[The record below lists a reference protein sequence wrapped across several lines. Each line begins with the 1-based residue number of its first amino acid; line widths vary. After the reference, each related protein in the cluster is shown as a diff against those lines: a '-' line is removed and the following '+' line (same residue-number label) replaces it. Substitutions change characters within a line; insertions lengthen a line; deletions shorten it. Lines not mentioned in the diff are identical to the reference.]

1 MLVSSLLKRFWA
13 DHRLASV
20 ISLAMLFLGLLMK
33 PWTLVLVL
41 AVAFGGPLLQ
51 RLKSFSTSPLAE
63 WRRGNWT
70 ALALLVGAVLLTLN
84 GKGGGHG
91 ALILA
96 LLPVAWVMATDRS
109 ILQGSQEGEPAHPK
123 EPPTLSGRSDEERGS
138 APTESKIDDELAT
151 AEKPKRL
158 IGGVLLAKIKEL
170 GDVGKSDLVRACG
183 YFSRRPDGTERLD
196 FTEFYEAL
204 LEAKSS
210 ETATSSTDVEDEKET
225 TVDFDA
231 LWAYF
236 QDGGG
241 DIWNEDETIYLG
253 TFEGDQG
260 TYVIEVNG
268 PDDYGVPYCT
278 GREDFPRIVEAF
290 IENGGATSDLLKAI
304 GSLSARTS
312 EIILPE
318 EWEQLGSSEVVERLK
333 TASDVS
339 AEILGALS
347 CSEDW
352 VVRQA
357 VAWHENT
364 PAGVVEALAED
375 DDSDVRRATQ
385 ERSLPKEWRIKSDE
399 EKVSALQAV
408 DVPLAV
414 IHALAISERWTLR
427 QAVAWSPSTPESI
440 LEKLKE
446 DDDDD
451 VKAAATIERQLPLDW
466 RFLSSWEKAERLGK
480 ESTDLAILEILVQ
493 SPNSDLRRAVALHPA
508 TPERLIS
515 VLREDSN
522 DSVQSGI
529 RERDLPESW
538 KPLDEDER
546 VSALTADDVPE
557 SVLGILA
564 RSNSW
569 TIREAVA
576 RNQAT
581 PVTILQELSGDDDS
595 DVSAAA
601 KKALN
606 QKCLPED
613 WQQLDESDLVER
625 LKTSPDVSA
634 EILRALSSS
643 DDWAVRQ
650 AVAWHDNSPADVVEV
665 LAKDDDSDVR
675 EATLERCLPQTWRVM
690 SQYEKVEALQSDD
703 VSLDIIEQLA
713 RSEKWKLRQAVAWSP
728 STPESTL
735 ELLKKDNDDDVKDA
749 ATIERLLPIDWRFMR
764 GPDKAER
771 LAKESADL
779 SVLEILVKS
788 RDSDVR
794 RAVALHPGTPE
805 PLLTL
810 LREDEDG
817 NVQSGVRERDLP
829 DSWKSLDDE
838 ERILA
843 LKTDDVAESVLLI
856 LARSSSWS
864 IRRAVALSPLTSQ
877 AILDSLASDDDT
889 DVQSAVRE
897 RGLPDDWKLLDDD
910 EKVEKLNGGPA
921 EKSVL
926 EILAKSGRW
935 TIRQAVAQ
943 NARTTEELL
952 KDLLKDDDDDVK
964 RAAKKSL
971 KKLTGEDCAQQ
982 GSGPKTYYFGIYQ
995 GDTNAG
1001 SCYLAEL
1008 QTTEQ
1013 GDHEVEAGS
1022 ITQEL
1027 RDALE
1032 EGCIGW
1038 GPFQDQNLI
1047 IWTEEDGEEEIIAV
1061 IDIEDAIGNDNVH
1074 NCQVHLGY
1082 DTKGKHVVGVHTE
1095 KGGFNGE
1102 VDLDIE
1108 SFDADKITFGVVNLA
1123 DRWQIVTS
1131 VQYDGEDIGMEGDTT
1146 GKSSEYFLFENDEV
1160 TNIEE

>member
-1 MLVSSLLKRFWA
+1 MSVLLRRFWK

-20 ISLAMLFLGLLMK
+20 LSLGLLFLGLLIK

-41 AVAFGGPLLQ
+41 LVALGGPLVG
-51 RLKSFSTSPLAE
+51 RLEGFASSPISN
-63 WRRGNWT
+63 WRRSGWIG
-70 ALALLVGAVLLTLN
+70 LALLLSALLLALT
-84 GKGGGHG
+84 GRSGGQG

-96 LLPVAWVMATDRS
+96 LLPVAWVLVTDQS
-109 ILQGSQEGEPAHPK
+109 ILQGSKEEERASHQEPL
-123 EPPTLSGRSDEERGS
+123 TLSSPTDEDKSS
-138 APTESKIDDELAT
+138 ASTESKFDHEAAA
-151 AEKPKRL
+151 AEPPERL
-158 IGGVLLAKIKEL
+158 IGGELLAKIKDL
-170 GDVGKSDLVRACG
+170 GDIGKSDLVRACG
-183 YFSRRPDGTERLD
+183 YFSRKTDGSERID

-204 LEAKSS
+204 LEAKGIENSS
-210 ETATSSTDVEDEKET
+210 NSSDDEDEEELII
-225 TVDFDA
+225 DFDA

-241 DIWNEDETIYLG
+241 DIWNKEETVYLG
-253 TFEGDQG
+253 TFEGDPG
-260 TYVIEVNG
+260 TYIIEVNG

-278 GREDFPRIVEAF
+278 GREDLPRIVEAF
-290 IENGGATSDLLKAI
+290 IENGGSTSDLLKAI
-304 GSLSARTS
+304 SPSPTNS
-312 EIILPE
+312 SKIILPE
-318 EWEQLGSSEVVERLK
+318 DWEQLEDSEVVERLK
-333 TASDVS
+333 TSHDVS
-339 AEILGALS
+339 AEILRALS
-347 CSEDW
+347 GSDDW

-357 VAWHENT
+357 VARHDNT
-364 PAGVVEALAED
+364 PADIVEVLAKD
-375 DDSDVRRATQ
+375 DDSDVSQATL
-385 ERSLPKEWRIKSDE
+385 ERYLPHAWRFMSQDEKVEALKSDE
-399 EKVSALQAV
+399 VSIDIIKHLARSEK
-408 DVPLAV
+408 
-414 IHALAISERWTLR
+414 WKLR

-451 VKAAATIERQLPLDW
+451 VKAAVIIERQLPLDW

-480 ESTDLAILEILVQ
+480 ESTDLSILEILVQ
-493 SPNSDLRRAVALHPA
+493 SPNSDVRRAVALHPA

-529 RERDLPESW
+529 RERALPEPW
-538 KPLDEDER
+538 KSLEEDER
-546 VSALTADDVPE
+546 LSALTADDVPE
-557 SVLGILA
+557 TVLGILA

-576 RNQAT
+576 RNRAT
-581 PVTILQELSGDDDS
+581 PVTILQELSCDDDS
-595 DVSAAA
+595 DVSSAA

-606 QKCLPED
+606 QKFLPED

-634 EILRALSSS
+634 EILRALSGS
-643 DDWAVRQ
+643 DGWVVRQ
-650 AVAWHDNSPADVVEV
+650 AVAWHDNTPADVVEV
-665 LAKDDDSDVR
+665 LAKDDDSDVSQ
-675 EATLERCLPQTWRVM
+675 ATLERCLPHAWRFM
-690 SQYEKVEALQSDD
+690 SQDEKVEALQSDD

-728 STPESTL
+728 STPESIL
-735 ELLKKDNDDDVKDA
+735 EKLKEDDDDDVKDA

-764 GPDKAER
+764 RRDKAER

-779 SVLEILVKS
+779 SVLKILVQS

-794 RAVALHPGTPE
+794 RAVALHPATPE
-805 PLLTL
+805 SLLTL

-838 ERILA
+838 ERISA
-843 LKTDDVAESVLLI
+843 LKSDDVAESVLLI
-856 LARSSSWS
+856 LARSISWS
-864 IRRAVALSPLTSQ
+864 IRRAVALSPLTPQ
-877 AILDSLASDDDT
+877 AILDSLATDDDT

-897 RGLPDDWKLLDDD
+897 RGLPDDWKLLDED

-921 EKSVL
+921 EKRVL

-943 NARTTEELL
+943 NACTTEELL

-964 RAAKKSL
+964 CAAKKSL
-971 KKLTGEDCAQQ
+971 KKLTGEDSAQQ
-982 GSGPKTYYFGIYQ
+982 GSGAKTYYFGIYQ

-1008 QTTEQ
+1008 QTTDQ

-1061 IDIEDAIGNDNVH
+1061 IDIEDAISNDNVH

-1095 KGGFNGE
+1095 KGGYNGE
-1102 VDLDIE
+1102 IDLDIE
-1108 SFDADKITFGVVNLA
+1108 SFDVDRVTFGIVNLA

-1131 VQYDGEDIGMEGDTT
+1131 VQYDGEEVGMEGDTT
-1146 GKSSEYFLFENDEV
+1146 GKSSEYFIFEDDEI
-1160 TNIEE
+1160 TDIA